1 MSNIIIRDVATKD
14 NQQLIE
20 LVHATLAEF
29 GATKG
34 DGFAMDD
41 EELLDMYKSYQL
53 PGKHYYVIEKGGKVL
68 GGAGVA
74 PLEDDSNPNICELR
88 KMYFSPLLRGQG
100 VGKAMIDK
108 CIKKAKQMGYTGMY
122 LETIDGMKVAQKL
135 YLSRGFKY
143 LKQRMGN
150 TGHHACPVFMLKQ
163 L

>member
-1 MSNIIIRDVATKD
+1 MPNIIIRDVAVHD
-14 NQQLIE
+14 NQQLID
-20 LVHATLAEF
+20 LVHATLTEF

-41 EELLDMYKSYQL
+41 EELLDMYKNYQSL
-53 PGKHYYVIEKGGKVL
+53 GRHYYVVELGGKVL

-74 PLEDDSNPNICELR
+74 PLEDDNNPNMCELR
-88 KMYFSPLLRGQG
+88 KMYFSPSLRGHG
-100 VGKAMIDK
+100 IGKTMIDK
-108 CIKKAKQMGYTGMY
+108 CIEKAKKMGYTGMY
-122 LETIDGMKVAQKL
+122 LETIDGMEIAQKL
-135 YLSRGFKY
+135 YVSRGFEY